1 MWGIYISTTLESL
14 AVHCND
20 DDDDDP
26 SLLLLPLEK
35 FCLEY
40 GEKFKLICSI
50 GGVQGRIK
58 FLERKVWDLG
68 FELLP
73 TKLFLASQVRD
84 KVRTSVLLLITD
96 QRLGKSVNLSLLKNL
111 MLMLNGSV
119 SRELRFLEKPFL
131 DSTAEFYAAEAKQPN
146 KTKTLAAACPTQT
159 LQLYQIPPDLEPHR
173 DLLIFR
179 SSYHGEPSSNESRSH
194 PPHTTSSFS
203 LLPTESINRS

>member
-131 DSTAEFYAAEAKQPN
+131 DSTAEFYAAEAKQGV
-146 KTKTLAAACPTQT
+146 PTV
-159 LQLYQIPPDLEPHR
+159 
-173 DLLIFR
+173 
-179 SSYHGEPSSNESRSH
+179 
-194 PPHTTSSFS
+194 
-203 LLPTESINRS
+203 

>member
-58 FLERKVWDLG
+58 FLERKV
-68 FELLP
+68 
-73 TKLFLASQVRD
+73 
-84 KVRTSVLLLITD
+84 
-96 QRLGKSVNLSLLKNL
+96 LGKSVNLSLLKNL

-131 DSTAEFYAAEAKQPN
+131 DSTAEFYAAEAKQV
-146 KTKTLAAACPTQT
+146 
-159 LQLYQIPPDLEPHR
+159 LEQ
-173 DLLIFR
+173 
-179 SSYHGEPSSNESRSH
+179 SSDISKQSCEEW
-194 PPHTTSSFS
+194 
-203 LLPTESINRS
+203 

>member
-131 DSTAEFYAAEAKQPN
+131 DSTAEFYAAEAKQV
-146 KTKTLAAACPTQT
+146 LEQSS
-159 LQLYQIPPDLEPHR
+159 DLPHYLKHIDQR
-173 DLLIFR
+173 V
-179 SSYHGEPSSNESRSH
+179 GEEKKKCK
-194 PPHTTSSFS
+194 S
-203 LLPTESINRS
+203 LLPLFSRLQDELLQVLSTGNSWGFMLVPFLKRVLRS

>member
-58 FLERKVWDLG
+58 FLERKV
-68 FELLP
+68 
-73 TKLFLASQVRD
+73 
-84 KVRTSVLLLITD
+84 
-96 QRLGKSVNLSLLKNL
+96 LGKSVNLSLLKNL

-119 SRELRFLEKPFL
+119 SMNCASWRSLFLTPLLSF
-131 DSTAEFYAAEAKQPN
+131 TPQKQN
-146 KTKTLAAACPTQT
+146 K
-159 LQLYQIPPDLEPHR
+159 
-173 DLLIFR
+173 
-179 SSYHGEPSSNESRSH
+179 SWN
-194 PPHTTSSFS
+194 S
-203 LLPTESINRS
+203 LLTFPTT